1 MSTKRFTNLMQ
12 ERNSIV
18 ACRQKHDFTLEE
30 WYNYWKE
37 NFKTTTVKR
46 GTLESYD
53 SIFKLYIQ
61 PFLGDIKLVEIRSNE
76 IQRLYNELARN
87 DYSKA
92 TINLIHALLNNL
104 FRQAFRMEQIDKN
117 PTELL
122 ILPRGRQKQ
131 ERRVLNRTE
140 QEILLHYLVGTE
152 LETLVI
158 FALSTGMRIGEITG
172 LTWEHIDFE
181 KSEVHVCEIL
191 KQERNGS
198 FYKDIP
204 KTAKSNRV
212 IPLLPQIA
220 EKLKVHKKMQDK
232 RRQTGRMP
240 KAREY
245 AYLGK
250 LVFTR
255 PDGTPYT
262 DLQLCRQLKRI
273 VTEINQ
279 DGIEFG
285 NLTPHCLRH
294 TFATRALENGMSAKV
309 VQELLGHSSITMTLD
324 LYTHVLHQTKC
335 EEMQKLASL
344 F

>member
-1 MSTKRFTNLMQ
+1 
-12 ERNSIV
+12 
-18 ACRQKHDFTLEE
+18 
-30 WYNYWKE
+30 
-37 NFKTTTVKR
+37 
-46 GTLESYD
+46 
-53 SIFKLYIQ
+53 
-61 PFLGDIKLVEIRSNE
+61 
-76 IQRLYNELARN
+76 
-87 DYSKA
+87 
-92 TINLIHALLNNL
+92 
-104 FRQAFRMEQIDKN
+104 MEQIDKN